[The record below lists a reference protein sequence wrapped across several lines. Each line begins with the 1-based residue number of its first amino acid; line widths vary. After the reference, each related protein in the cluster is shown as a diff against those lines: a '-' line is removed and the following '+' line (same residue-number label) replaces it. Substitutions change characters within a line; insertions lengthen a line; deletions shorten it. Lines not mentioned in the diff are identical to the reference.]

1 MRDDQRVQHDAAN
14 QQYQPPRLTRFG
26 TFRELT
32 REGLVGN
39 ADGGLIL
46 AADGNPTP
54 AAEPRATTGSR

>member
-1 MRDDQRVQHDAAN
+1 M
-14 QQYQPPRLTRFG
+14 YERLPGTYAKPQVRRFG